1 MRVIIAGGRDF
12 NDYQFLKG
20 ECLKI
25 LRQLKSEGYNTK
37 RENVT
42 IVSGKARGADTLG
55 EKFQKEF
62 ELGIKEFPAD
72 WSIGR
77 QAGYIRNNSMAEYAK
92 QDEELGIL
100 IAFWDKKS
108 KGTKHMIDLANKH
121 GLGVFVVNYC

>member
-12 NDYQFLKG
+12 NDYVLLRE

-37 RENVT
+37 RENIT

-62 ELGIKEFPAD
+62 KLNLKEFPAD
-72 WSIGR
+72 WNIGR
-77 QAGYIRNNSMAEYAK
+77 QAGYIRNNNMAEYAK
-92 QDEELGIL
+92 KDEEIGVL
-100 IAFWDKKS
+100 IAFWDNQS
-108 KGTKHMIDLANKH
+108 KGTKHMVDLANKH
-121 GLGVFVVNYC
+121 GLRVFVVSY